1 MYEMEGILGTKLNT
15 FMLKSSI
22 VFWDE
27 WSGPRKRENPPK
39 KKKEKKKKEKEKEK
53 GRIESKKITSGFF
66 FFFFC
71 FFSDKCNPSP
81 FLLKRRLNE

>member
-39 KKKEKKKKEKEKEK
+39 KKKKKRKKKKKKKK
-53 GRIESKKITSGFF
+53 GESNQRK
-66 FFFFC
+66 
-71 FFSDKCNPSP
+71 
-81 FLLKRRLNE
+81 